1 MNDITKTEH
10 IDKKYEDT
18 LLLLKDKDITFKGSS
33 KAFSTFLVLWFLSKE
48 DMHGYL
54 LMKKIDEFFIP
65 QIDMGLMKSTKAN
78 KIYPLLKNMK
88 DKGLIES
95 YAGIHNKKEVK
106 IYRLTE
112 EGRNLYKLIVKEFTF
127 NQKRKIWSELFND
140 LNLKTKE

>member
-1 MNDITKTEH
+1 MNDITNNEH
-10 IDKKYEDT
+10 INKKYENT
-18 LLLLKDKDITFKGSS
+18 LLLLKDKDITFKGTS
-33 KAFSTFLVLWFLSKE
+33 KAFSTFLVLWFLSKR

-54 LMKKIDEFFIP
+54 LMKNIDEFFLP
-65 QIDMGLMKSTKAN
+65 QIEMGLMKSTKAN

-95 YAGIHNKKEVK
+95 YAGIHKKKEVK

-112 EGRNLYKLIVKEFTF
+112 EGKYIYNLIIEEFSF
-127 NQKRKIWSELFND
+127 NQKRKIWMELFND

>member
-10 IDKKYEDT
+10 IDKKYEAT

-65 QIDMGLMKSTKAN
+65 QIEMGLMQSTKAN

-88 DKGLIES
+88 DKGLIE
-95 YAGIHNKKEVK
+95 
-106 IYRLTE
+106 
-112 EGRNLYKLIVKEFTF
+112 
-127 NQKRKIWSELFND
+127 
-140 LNLKTKE
+140 